1 MKVLIVLI
9 LIASSLN
16 CVTKHD
22 RSKSL
27 QNKPDNPEST
37 AVLQIFLLI
46 LILNWSYNQTHT
58 VD

>member
-22 RSKSL
+22 RSKSS
-27 QNKPDNPEST
+27 QNKPDNSEST

-58 VD
+58 AD